1 MSYDIL
7 SDKFVCNICT
17 VIPCQ
22 CSEPVKIVPVNNLT
36 SQIQNSVMGSNT
48 SFLTKDEED
57 DKGNDS
63 GIEDSFATGSE
74 NKQVKSATV
83 AKTVLQ
89 YKSQKNHEKY
99 KFPSKEKEEENLQN
113 MAVDKKLYQGSKCI
127 KIIKMD
133 LMGKDIGE
141 KVVDWPQN
149 LP

>member
-7 SDKFVCNICT
+7 NDKFVCNICT
-17 VIPCQ
+17 IIPCQ

-57 DKGNDS
+57 EKGNDS
-63 GIEDSFATGSE
+63 GIEDSFPTGSDNE
-74 NKQVKSATV
+74 KVKQATV

-99 KFPSKEKEEENLQN
+99 KFPSKEKEEENLLEKIKESGLAGTISYAAWELAFW
-113 MAVDKKLYQGSKCI
+113 AVSVPVCVLGYKEVTG
-127 KIIKMD
+127 
-133 LMGKDIGE
+133 
-141 KVVDWPQN
+141 
-149 LP
+149 